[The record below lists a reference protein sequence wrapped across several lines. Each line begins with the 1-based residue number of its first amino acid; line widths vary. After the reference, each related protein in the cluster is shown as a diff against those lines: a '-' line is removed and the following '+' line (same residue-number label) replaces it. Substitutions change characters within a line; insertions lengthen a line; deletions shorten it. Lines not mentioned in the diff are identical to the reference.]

1 MSSAMA
7 ETTDADETLA
17 WEGRQRSRTALVAIA
32 AGILLILSRIL
43 SGTSLADVP
52 KVGVLDGLRDAL
64 GQPLSGGAEGL
75 LTPTVLF
82 FESKAAEILLFAVME
97 ALAFVG
103 IGLFLGFL
111 HRAVKARNP
120 AFGRLALVVA
130 LVAAGLYAVGVLV
143 LQLGIV
149 TAARDFAAGDDRST
163 AAAHDA
169 ISGGSLV
176 AGQAMLEL
184 GRLLL
189 GLGVILIA
197 LNAMR
202 VGLLTRFLGV
212 LGIIAGVLFILPL
225 GVQFVVQAFWL
236 VAAGVLILREGTPA
250 WRKGVAVPWPTQQSM
265 REAREAASR
274 GDAPAV
280 EPDVTRENPAEAARR
295 RKRKRR

>member
-7 ETTDADETLA
+7 ETQAPEEALA
-17 WEGRQRSRTALVAIA
+17 WEGRQRRFSAFAAIA
-32 AGILLILSRIL
+32 AGVLLVLSRIL
-43 SGTSLADVP
+43 SGVALADVP

-64 GQPLSGGAEGL
+64 GQPLSGGAQGL

-82 FESKAAEILLFAVME
+82 FDEKATEILLFAVME

-120 AFGRLALVVA
+120 AFGRLALIVA
-130 LVAAGLYAVGVLV
+130 LVAAGLYAVGILV
-143 LQLGIV
+143 LQVSIV
-149 TAARDFAAGDDRST
+149 TAATDFAAGDDRST

-169 ISGGSLV
+169 ISGGPLV
-176 AGQAMLEL
+176 AGQALLEL

-189 GLGVILIA
+189 GLAVILIA

-212 LGIIAGVLFILPL
+212 LGIIAGILFILPL

-236 VAAGVLILREGTPA
+236 VAAGVLVLRQGTQA
-250 WRKGVAVPWPTQQSM
+250 WRKGIAVPWPTQQSM
-265 REAREAASR
+265 REAREAATR
-274 GDAPAV
+274 GGPGPVDPG
-280 EPDVTRENPAEAARR
+280 PQNPAEAARR

>member
-7 ETTDADETLA
+7 ETEAPEETLA
-17 WEGRQRSRTALVAIA
+17 WEGRQRRPSAVAAIL
-32 AGILLILSRIL
+32 AGILLIVSRVL
-43 SGTSLADVP
+43 SGAALADVP
-52 KVGVLDGLRDAL
+52 QVGVVDGLRDAL

-82 FESKAAEILLFAVME
+82 FDSKATEILIFAVLE

-103 IGLFLGFL
+103 IGVFLGFL
-111 HRAVKARNP
+111 YRATKSRNP
-120 AFGRLALVVA
+120 DFGRLALIVA

-143 LQLGIV
+143 LQISIV
-149 TAARDFAAGDDRST
+149 AASTDFAAGSDRST

-169 ISGGSLV
+169 IAGGSLV

-212 LGIIAGVLFILPL
+212 LGIIAGILFILPL
-225 GVQFVVQAFWL
+225 GVQYVVQSFWL
-236 VAAGVLILREGTPA
+236 IAAGVLVLRMGTRA
-250 WRKGVAVPWPTQQSM
+250 WRDGVAVPWPTQQSM

-274 GDAPAV
+274 G
-280 EPDVTRENPAEAARR
+280 EPDPLPAPEQPAEAARR